1 MARSAAA
8 VLAFL
13 ILPEIALAQQAQG
26 THTVVDGNTLWDLSA
41 TYYGDPFDWRRI
53 WEANQAQIDDPNLIE
68 PGQVLVIPGRAP
80 EAPVTEHVAPAEPEP
95 EPQPTGDGLDIRTI
109 FFQDTAVA
117 RAGVIRGVE
126 SDHIAVPRDQVY
138 SSPRLTGFEGDPWHT
153 GTLTGEASGR
163 TRDATVRGHARVHVA
178 METAARVGD
187 QLQVFAVTRT
197 IEDVGRVVVPTGV
210 INVSEIVED
219 GIIGVIVKEYGR
231 IVPGQFIAPL
241 PEYDFEAGE
250 YAQPVSNG
258 ALAMVIG
265 TANRAILQDLGHIV
279 FLDVGSE
286 DNVGLGDEFTL
297 FNQVDTDAAQGRLQV
312 VGAQAGMAAARVVH
326 ISSPVFEQGVV
337 VRLTKKMR

>member
-1 MARSAAA
+1 MVRSAAA
-8 VLAFL
+8 VLACL
-13 ILPEIALAQQAQG
+13 ILPGIALAQQAQG
-26 THTVVDGNTLWDLSA
+26 THTVVDGNTLWGLSA

-53 WEANQAQIDDPNLIE
+53 WEANQTQIDDPNLIE
-68 PGQVLVIPGRAP
+68 PGQVLVIPGTAP
-80 EAPVTEHVAPAEPEP
+80 EAPATEPVAPAEPEP
-95 EPQPTGDGLDIRTI
+95 QPTRNGLDVRTI
-109 FFQDTAVA
+109 FFEDTVVA

-153 GTLTGEASGR
+153 ETLTGEASGR

-197 IEDVGRVVVPTGV
+197 IEDVGRVVVPTAV

-286 DNVGLGDEFTL
+286 DNVGLGDEFTF
-297 FNQVDTDAAQGRLQV
+297 FNQVDTDAAQGRRLQV